1 MDEHNGVLNFKISTN
16 SSIVGS
22 LNYILSILSTGHHA
36 AHRGT
41 NLSSSTI
48 ESINGGLHGSGGTR
62 LLLIKHLLG
71 SAPPCSETCLLI
83 SDDGL
88 CDWFQSVYNHL

>member
-16 SSIVGS
+16 SSVVGS
-22 LNYILSILSTGHHA
+22 LNYILSILSTDHHA

-41 NLSSSTI
+41 NLSSSTF

-62 LLLIKHLLG
+62 L
-71 SAPPCSETCLLI
+71 S
-83 SDDGL
+83 SD
-88 CDWFQSVYNHL
+88 